1 MFLCF
6 ISIEHFHSPTTLSTN
21 ESVVNVDSKEQT
33 KEVGSTITDSRETN
47 ETSMNLVS
55 TITFNE
61 ESNSTI
67 EIKRTT
73 AASSNVTSKVA
84 SDDFDAMRNNIPSV
98 KVTLSPVVD
107 GTMLRPTSKQVDEKS
122 TTTAFANII
131 DFSYISGEKQK
142 YREITTSSAIE
153 HVTAGTR
160 NNFTMNNSG
169 ANIFPTDKLNENQ
182 NGSVTDGDIKISTTE
197 FGGETTNLI
206 SATTSIPGLRDSNY
220 QTSMPKSTLPVNFN
234 TAESNEIKG
243 HVSLEKTS
251 AGSGSPISHEVSD
264 LAKSEDI
271 SFDPTN
277 RPIGRVSRVFQK
289 VLCNS
294 VNSTVPCNKI
304 EKPSSDNE
312 VWKYIAISPKVNSVT
327 VTTKPTSVLKTGSAN
342 QSEGDLIKTKKRGST
357 NTDIE
362 KSFRWFYTFAHGRYM
377 FLMQVLLNCGFLC
390 ICKKFQIAGKYK
402 NT

>member
-142 YREITTSSAIE
+142 YREITTSSAI
-153 HVTAGTR
+153 
-160 NNFTMNNSG
+160 
-169 ANIFPTDKLNENQ
+169 
-182 NGSVTDGDIKISTTE
+182 
-197 FGGETTNLI
+197 
-206 SATTSIPGLRDSNY
+206 
-220 QTSMPKSTLPVNFN
+220 
-234 TAESNEIKG
+234 
-243 HVSLEKTS
+243 
-251 AGSGSPISHEVSD
+251 
-264 LAKSEDI
+264 
-271 SFDPTN
+271 
-277 RPIGRVSRVFQK
+277 
-289 VLCNS
+289 
-294 VNSTVPCNKI
+294 
-304 EKPSSDNE
+304 
-312 VWKYIAISPKVNSVT
+312 
-327 VTTKPTSVLKTGSAN
+327 
-342 QSEGDLIKTKKRGST
+342 
-357 NTDIE
+357 
-362 KSFRWFYTFAHGRYM
+362 
-377 FLMQVLLNCGFLC
+377 
-390 ICKKFQIAGKYK
+390 
-402 NT
+402 